1 MGTPRTK
8 AVNRY
13 HKLHCRQFNLCL
25 NKDTDADI
33 IAMID
38 SQDNKQGYLKRLI
51 RQDIKGGNDG
61 TEARPAK
68 PWSLRNRGQAR

>member
-8 AVNRY
+8 AVNKY
-13 HKLHCRQFNLCL
+13 HKLRCRQYCLCL
-25 NKDTDADI
+25 NKSTDADI
-33 IAMID
+33 IDMID

-51 RQDIKGGNDG
+51 RQDIAKGGTSG

-68 PWSLRNRGQAR
+68 P

>member
-13 HKLHCRQFNLCL
+13 HKLRCRQYCLCL
-25 NKDTDADI
+25 NRVTDADV
-33 IAMID
+33 IARIEA
-38 SQDNKQGYLKRLI
+38 QDNKQGYLKRLI

-61 TEARPAK
+61 AEA
-68 PWSLRNRGQAR
+68 

>member
-8 AVNRY
+8 AANKY
-13 HKLHCRQFNLCL
+13 HKEHCRKYCLCL
-25 NKDTDADI
+25 NKDTDADV

-38 SQDNKQGYLKRLI
+38 SQENKQGYLKRLI

-61 TEARPAK
+61 AEA
-68 PWSLRNRGQAR
+68 